1 MERFI
6 HTIYTLLPIAAIIAV
21 WAYVWVLELT
31 AGDGIF
37 GFLSVW
43 LNNHLPWVISKPLV
57 GCEQC
62 HAGQWAFWVY
72 LTTQWYSYN
81 PFIHLAFIALSI
93 LFTLILT
100 ACLTKLKS

>member
-1 MERFI
+1 MERI
-6 HTIYTLLPIAAIIAV
+6 THTIYELLPISALIAV
-21 WAYVWVLELT
+21 WAYVWVIELT

-43 LNNHLPWVISKPLV
+43 LHNVLPWWVAKPLV

-72 LTTQWYSYN
+72 LVTNWYQYN
-81 PFIHLAFIALSI
+81 PFIHLAFISLSI
-93 LFTLILT
+93 LFTIIIT
-100 ACLTKLKS
+100 AWITKLKS